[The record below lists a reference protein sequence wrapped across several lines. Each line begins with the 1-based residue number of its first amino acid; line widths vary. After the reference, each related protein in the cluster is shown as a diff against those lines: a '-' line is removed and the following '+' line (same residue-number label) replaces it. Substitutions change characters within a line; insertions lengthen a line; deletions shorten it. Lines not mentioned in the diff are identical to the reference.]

1 MACHATDAST
11 NTASIAIKTCD
22 HRSYGWPNLFNIGI
36 PSQICFPIKENH
48 EYKDYF
54 NFLQVSCTEHV
65 QAIQRYH
72 IESRRFD
79 DIAYNFLVGGD
90 GFVYVGRGWDFQGAH
105 TKGFNANSIC
115 IAFIGTFD
123 NYAPTEPQLDAAKK
137 LIEEGVQLKKLPED
151 YALYGH
157 RQLTP
162 TQSPGTVL
170 FNIIKTWEHWTEVV
184 SRR

>member
-1 MACHATDAST
+1 MPPMRQLTPLQLPSKRVIVAHTGDQTCST
-11 NTASIAIKTCD
+11 LVFHRKYVSQLKKTTN
-22 HRSYGWPNLFNIGI
+22 SKN
-36 PSQICFPIKENH
+36 
-48 EYKDYF
+48 YF

-123 NYAPTEPQLDAAKK
+123 NYAPTEPQLYAAKK
-137 LIEEGVQLKKLPED
+137 LIEEGVKLKKLPED